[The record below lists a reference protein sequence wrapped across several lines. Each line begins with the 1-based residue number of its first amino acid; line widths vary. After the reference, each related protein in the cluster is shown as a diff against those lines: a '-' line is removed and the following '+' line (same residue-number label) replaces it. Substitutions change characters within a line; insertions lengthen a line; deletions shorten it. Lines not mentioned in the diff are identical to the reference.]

1 MQVQAE
7 SEGRAWQRQVWGA
20 ALSWGAEAPKD
31 LQSRILP
38 DYRKRDGG
46 EVRKAATPYP
56 VHADVAQGL
65 AEAMK
70 GGLLTGPVWT
80 RWPAA
85 RDGRPLLHIWEGIA
99 LTGGLK

>member
-7 SEGRAWQRQVWGA
+7 TEGRAWQRQVWGA

-38 DYRKRDGG
+38 DYRHKNSG
-46 EVRKAATPYP
+46 EIRKAATPYP

-70 GGLLTGPVWT
+70 AGLLTGPVWT